1 MNKNSLLS
9 EDKLTKMFDKISSKY
24 DFLNHILSF
33 GIDILW
39 RKKVINLL
47 TTIKKKNKKNIR
59 FGYWNWRFSYFAS
72 EKI

>member
-1 MNKNSLLS
+1 MNKNSISS
-9 EDKLTKMFDKISSKY
+9 EDKLTKMFDSISSKY

-47 TTIKKKNKKNIR
+47 ITIKKKNTKK
-59 FGYWNWRFSYFAS
+59 Y
-72 EKI
+72 

>member
-1 MNKNSLLS
+1 MNKNSISS
-9 EDKLTKMFDKISSKY
+9 EYKLTKMFDSISSKY

-47 TTIKKKNKKNIR
+47 ITIKKKNTKK
-59 FGYWNWRFSYFAS
+59 Y
-72 EKI
+72 